1 MCGRFL
7 LDSDVDDILSSFKFI
22 NELDSHLKF
31 SKGEIFPN
39 TYVPCITQGKS
50 LKLLKWGFPMQNTN
64 RNIINARSE
73 SITSKTLFR
82 NSIAAGRC
90 IIPASSFYE
99 WKEQDGRKIK
109 YEISI
114 RNSKMFSMAGLFNV
128 FVADDDSMYTAFV
141 IITTSANKEMSSI
154 HPRMPVLFDK
164 GTEEAWLFNE
174 IDKKSDLSGILKPYK
189 DGELKI
195 VPAAGFYQTTLLG
208 L

>member
-7 LDSDVDDILSSFKFI
+7 LDSDIDDILSSFKFI
-22 NELDSHLKF
+22 NELDPHLKF

-39 TYVPCITQGKS
+39 SYVPCITQDKS
-50 LKLLKWGFPMQNTN
+50 LKLVKWGFPMQNTS

-82 NSIAAGRC
+82 NSISKGRC
-90 IIPASSFYE
+90 VIPVNSFYE
-99 WKEQDGRKIK
+99 WKDENGKKVK

-114 RNSKMFSMAGLFNV
+114 KDKNMFSMAGLFNI
-128 FVADDDSMYTAFV
+128 FAADNASLYTAFV

-154 HPRMPVLFDK
+154 HPRMPVLFEK
-164 GTEEAWLFNE
+164 GTEDAWLFSE
-174 IDKKSDLSGILKPYK
+174 IDKKSDLSGILKPYR

>member
-1 MCGRFL
+1 
-7 LDSDVDDILSSFKFI
+7 
-22 NELDSHLKF
+22 
-31 SKGEIFPN
+31 
-39 TYVPCITQGKS
+39 
-50 LKLLKWGFPMQNTN
+50 
-64 RNIINARSE
+64 
-73 SITSKTLFR
+73 
-82 NSIAAGRC
+82 
-90 IIPASSFYE
+90 
-99 WKEQDGRKIK
+99 
-109 YEISI
+109 
-114 RNSKMFSMAGLFNV
+114 MAGLFNV

-174 IDKKSDLSGILKPYK
+174 IDKKSDLSGILKPYR